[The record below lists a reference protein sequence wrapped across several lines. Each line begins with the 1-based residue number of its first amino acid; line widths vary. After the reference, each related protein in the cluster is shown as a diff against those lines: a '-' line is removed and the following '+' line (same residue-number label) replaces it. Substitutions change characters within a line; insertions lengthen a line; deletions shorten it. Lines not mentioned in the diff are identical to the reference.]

1 MAPGVAQLELDEA
14 LRLLAAAA
22 GAGDFGAVR
31 GALAQA
37 EAALKAC
44 ELEARLCE
52 EPGKREALRAT
63 SRAKRA
69 ALDEL
74 RRGTLLGRGGAA
86 GAAEGGERAR
96 MAALTAKAQA
106 QNDQLA
112 QARRTL
118 AETEQVAQG
127 VTDDLGRQKETIAAT
142 QRKVDNVK
150 GEMGYAN
157 QLLTSMKSWW
167 QLSSIQDPKTEK

>member
-1 MAPGVAQLELDEA
+1 MAQLELDEA
-14 LRLLAAAA
+14 LRLLASAAR
-22 GAGDFGAVR
+22 AGDSGAAR

-52 EPGKREALRAT
+52 EPGRREALRAAA
-63 SRAKRA
+63 RAKRA

-74 RRGTLLGRGGAA
+74 RRGALLGRGAGAG

-96 MAALTAKAQA
+96 MTALTAKAQA

-127 VTDDLGRQKETIAAT
+127 VTYDLGRQKETIAAT
-142 QRKVDNVK
+142 QRKVDDVNAD
-150 GEMGYAN
+150 MGYAN

-167 QLSSIQDPKTEK
+167 QLSSVQDPKTGK